1 MKSYAALAEHFKSA
15 SRDSKRDGLEK
26 SKYLGMLSYLTFKS
40 FVLNLTL
47 MADALQKLSAL
58 SLDLQSRQMTFV
70 RAHKRIKIVIA
81 VFLARKY
88 KPGKFL
94 DEALR

>member
-1 MKSYAALAEHFKSA
+1 
-15 SRDSKRDGLEK
+15 
-26 SKYLGMLSYLTFKS
+26 
-40 FVLNLTL
+40 
-47 MADALQKLSAL
+47 MANALQELSAL

-94 DEALR
+94 DEALGEIEEHKGVVWLYVQWCAYIGK